1 MMANKGEEKLTDAE
15 KRRREQMVQEAR
27 DAEMAPRLEE
37 AYNASLRSPE
47 MVKPKQD
54 KKQSK
59 AAGGKV
65 KGYAAGGSAS
75 KRADGCATKGKTR
88 GKVV

>member
-1 MMANKGEEKLTDAE
+1 MASKGEEKLTDAE
-15 KRRREQMVQEAR
+15 KRRREQMIQEAR

-47 MVKPKQD
+47 TVSPPKD

-75 KRADGCATKGKTR
+75 KRADGCAIKGKTKGR
-88 GKVV
+88 MV